1 MKDLS
6 NMAKKAIS
14 LFIIALALLGA
25 AGLGVWGPAAQARAP
40 RNVELMYF
48 TAEGILAGV
57 QLDWRTATEYET
69 AAFRIK
75 RASSAAGPFT
85 FIDVWQYGQQISII
99 PLQNP
104 GFPETG
110 GIYRVQDLAAAAG
123 QTFWYTLV
131 EIEMDGDEIEL
142 ETLSVVAGITTT
154 PTSTPTATATGQVIG
169 GGNNDNNT
177 PTATPTATATQLTAS
192 PTPIPQN
199 TSAPATATTRAN
211 TAPPTIQPTNT
222 TTTTAGGSNGGS
234 TGSGSSGGTTTTGG
248 TSGSGSQPVAQI
260 TPTAAAYPVSG
271 SVSNNAAPGT
281 PEPTAAAYPEGQP
294 TLTTDPNA
302 TPYPIQEVPAGI
314 GEEEP
319 YQGSTPA
326 VTDFGTDAGSPADN
340 TLPPPIQSVGDAA
353 GSSTRGRIVL
363 WIGFLGG
370 LLIFAAGV
378 FGTILLFTRK
388 QNGPQ

>member
-1 MKDLS
+1 
-6 NMAKKAIS
+6 MAKKAIS
-14 LFIIALALLGA
+14 LFIITLALLGA
-25 AGLGVWGPAAQARAP
+25 VGFGIGESAAQARAP

-142 ETLSVVAGITTT
+142 ETLSVVAGIINT

-169 GGNNDNNT
+169 GGSNDNNT
-177 PTATPTATATQLTAS
+177 PTATPTATATQPPAS
-192 PTPIPQN
+192 STPVPQN
-199 TSAPATATTRAN
+199 TAAPATATTRAN
-211 TAPPTIQPTNT
+211 TSPPTVQPTAT
-222 TTTTAGGSNGGS
+222 TTTTSG
-234 TGSGSSGGTTTTGG
+234 GSSGGSTNPGSGGNTTTTGG

-260 TPTAAAYPVSG
+260 TPTAAAYPASG

-281 PEPTAAAYPEGQP
+281 PEPTAYPEGQA

-302 TPYPIQEVPAGI
+302 TPYPIQEGPASTGD
-314 GEEEP
+314 EEP
-319 YQGSTPA
+319 YQGDTPS
-326 VTDFGTDAGSPADN
+326 VTDFGTDAGSPTDN
-340 TLPPPIQSVGDAA
+340 TLPPPVQSTGNVAS
-353 GSSTRGRIVL
+353 SSTRGRIVL

>member
-1 MKDLS
+1 MT
-6 NMAKKAIS
+6 KKTIL
-14 LFIIALALLGA
+14 LFIITLVLLGVV
-25 AGLGVWGPAAQARAP
+25 GLGVWGPVAHARSP

-75 RASSAAGPFT
+75 RATSAAGPFT
-85 FIDVWQYGQQISII
+85 FIDVWQYGQQISIV

-142 ETLSVVAGITTT
+142 ETLSVVAGITNT

-169 GGNNDNNT
+169 GGSNDNNT
-177 PTATPTATATQLTAS
+177 PTTTPTATVTQPPAS
-192 PTPIPQN
+192 STPIPQN
-199 TSAPATATTRAN
+199 TLAATTRAN
-211 TAPPTIQPTNT
+211 TAPPTAQPTNSSGNT
-222 TTTTAGGSNGGS
+222 TTTGSNNGS
-234 TGSGSSGGTTTTGG
+234 TSGSTTTTSG
-248 TSGSGSQPVAQI
+248 TTGSGSQPVAQI
-260 TPTAAAYPVSG
+260 TSAPTTEGYPAPGTVN
-271 SVSNNAAPGT
+271 NNASPQT
-281 PEPTAAAYPEGQP
+281 PEPTDAAYPEGQP
-294 TLTTDPNA
+294 TVAVDPNA
-302 TPYPIQEVPAGI
+302 TPYPIPEVPSGI

-319 YQGSTPA
+319 YQGGTPA
-326 VTDFGTDAGSPADN
+326 VTDFGDESGSPTDS
-340 TLPPPIQSVGDAA
+340 TLPPPVQDTSSIV

-363 WIGFLGG
+363 WVGFLGG